1 MNQYHLPTVDKV
13 IHKIGSGKSH
23 SAVIDLSNA
32 YLQLSVG
39 ESSRELLTINT
50 HKGLFRFLR
59 VPFGLAD
66 APASFQEQIDKILHG
81 LENTAGY
88 MDDIIVTGESVKN
101 LYDNIRKVFLRLK
114 DFNAKVNA
122 EKSKFF
128 ETSVNF
134 LGHEINSEGIKPAKD
149 KVEAL
154 IKAPRPTNVTE
165 VRAFLGLVNF
175 YRKFVKGITEVVYPL
190 YELERKDQ
198 KFVWT
203 KSYEDASNKVKDAI
217 VNSPVITNFDPT
229 KETILTTDASSYGI
243 GAVLSQ
249 TDKGQEKVV

>member
-88 MDDIIVTGESVKN
+88 MDDIIVTGESVKKATTG
-101 LYDNIRKVFLRLK
+101 YMH
-114 DFNAKVNA
+114 
-122 EKSKFF
+122 
-128 ETSVNF
+128 F
-134 LGHEINSEGIKPAKD
+134 LGPWLRFKRN
-149 KVEAL
+149 
-154 IKAPRPTNVTE
+154 
-165 VRAFLGLVNF
+165 LVWLLHN
-175 YRKFVKGITEVVYPL
+175 L
-190 YELERKDQ
+190 M
-198 KFVWT
+198 
-203 KSYEDASNKVKDAI
+203 
-217 VNSPVITNFDPT
+217 
-229 KETILTTDASSYGI
+229 
-243 GAVLSQ
+243 
-249 TDKGQEKVV
+249 

>member
-1 MNQYHLPTVDKV
+1 M
-13 IHKIGSGKSH
+13 
-23 SAVIDLSNA
+23 
-32 YLQLSVG
+32 
-39 ESSRELLTINT
+39 
-50 HKGLFRFLR
+50 
-59 VPFGLAD
+59 
-66 APASFQEQIDKILHG
+66 
-81 LENTAGY
+81 
-88 MDDIIVTGESVKN
+88 
-101 LYDNIRKVFLRLK
+101 RLK

-122 EKSKFF
+122 EKSKFI

-203 KSYEDASNKVKDAI
+203 KSYEDALNKVKDAI

-249 TDKGQEKVV
+249 TDKGQEKVVSFFSRTLNESERKLPQIQREALAIVDSVKRFHKFLFGHRFILITDHQPLKSIFGEKKGLKSVKQTVFRAYRCQVKKSIN